1 MVSLSRS
8 ESLCIADLLTPS
20 GSNCSVQHGELA
32 PSSSLLEDG
41 GSDGCSPR
49 SCSSP
54 DSQDTHYCS
63 VSSSL
68 LEKCS
73 VMGMLVSTLDA
84 RQAADAEACSE
95 VFGAQVKMPDFC
107 STSPGDFIPTLE
119 EIEEFLKEKM
129 DIVKDGLSENSAAT
143 EIKVEVKSEASGDSS
158 LDSTRCFL
166 SSSED
171 SGLGST
177 PEVTVTAATGSVP
190 VIVQLQPAQVPSPY
204 PTTQTPS
211 SVKLTQLVVNVQG
224 QTFALVPQRV
234 QAPANSA
241 TRQFVK
247 IAPLPIAARSVAVG
261 SLVNVVEATQKL
273 QKSSSSSSSADV
285 IRVHKC
291 SFPGCNKMYTK
302 SSHLKA
308 HYRRHTG
315 EKPYSCTWPDCGWRF
330 SRSDELSRHKRS
342 HSGVK
347 PYQCHIC
354 EKKFAR
360 SDHLSKH
367 VKVHRG
373 LRNGRIPRTA
383 S

>member
-1 MVSLSRS
+1 MVSLNRS
-8 ESLCIADLLTPS
+8 EPLCITDLVTPS
-20 GSNCSVQHGELA
+20 GSECSTPHGGLG

-54 DSQDTHYCS
+54 DSQDTSCSS
-63 VSSSL
+63 VSSSP
-68 LEKCS
+68 LEECG
-73 VMGMLVSTLDA
+73 VMGMLAPKPDGRRCAGA
-84 RQAADAEACSE
+84 RPSRSALFEAQA
-95 VFGAQVKMPDFC
+95 KMPDFC
-107 STSPGDFIPTLE
+107 STLSGDFIPTLE

-129 DIVKDGLSENSAAT
+129 GVAKDGLSESTAAA
-143 EIKVEVKSEASGDSS
+143 EIKVEVKSEASGDSPLES
-158 LDSTRCFL
+158 SGCSL
-166 SSSED
+166 SSSEG
-171 SGLGST
+171 SGQGSGPDT
-177 PEVTVTAATGSVP
+177 TAAAAAGSVP
-190 VIVQLQPAQVPSPY
+190 VVLHLQPVQAPGPH
-204 PTTQTPS
+204 PPAPTPS
-211 SVKLTQLVVNVQG
+211 AVKLTQLIVNVQG
-224 QTFALVPQRV
+224 QAFALVPQLV
-234 QAPANSA
+234 TAPANSA

-247 IAPLPIAARSVAVG
+247 IAPLPIVARSVAVG
-261 SLVNVVEATQKL
+261 SLVSVVEAAQKL
-273 QKSSSSSSSADV
+273 QKSASTAADI

-367 VKVHRG
+367 VKVHQG
-373 LRNGRIPRTA
+373 LRNGRITRTA

>member
-1 MVSLSRS
+1 MVSLNHS
-8 ESLCIADLLTPS
+8 EPLCISDLLPPL
-20 GSNCSVQHGELA
+20 GSSHGLPPAELGASSVLV
-32 PSSSLLEDG
+32 EDG
-41 GSDGCSPR
+41 GSEGCSPR

-54 DSQDTHYCS
+54 DSQDTSYS
-63 VSSSL
+63 SANSSL
-68 LEKCS
+68 LEPCS
-73 VMGMLVSTLDA
+73 VVRMLMSNLDS
-84 RQAADAEACSE
+84 RQHPKADAQSPVFEAA
-95 VFGAQVKMPDFC
+95 VTMPDFGPN
-107 STSPGDFIPTLE
+107 SSGDFIPTLE

-129 DIVKDGLSENSAAT
+129 EVVKEGLSEGSTAT
-143 EIKVEVKSEASGDSS
+143 EIKVEVKSEASVESGG
-158 LDSTRCFL
+158 
-166 SSSED
+166 SSEEGGNG
-171 SGLGST
+171 SG
-177 PEVTVTAATGSVP
+177 PEVTGTAMAGSVP
-190 VIVQLQPAQVPSPY
+190 VVLQLQPAQVSAAHPSAPA
-204 PTTQTPS
+204 QGG
-211 SVKLTQLVVNVQG
+211 VKLTQLIVNVQG
-224 QTFALVPQRV
+224 QTFALVPQLV

-247 IAPLPIAARSVAVG
+247 IAPLPLAARSVAVG
-261 SLVNVVEATQKL
+261 SLVNVVDAAQKL
-273 QKSSSSSSSADV
+273 QKSPTADV

-315 EKPYSCTWPDCGWRF
+315 EKPYSCTWPDCDWRF
-330 SRSDELSRHKRS
+330 SRSDELSRHLRS

-373 LRNGRIPRTA
+373 LRNSRITRTA

>member
-1 MVSLSRS
+1 MVSLNRS
-8 ESLCIADLLTPS
+8 EPLCITDVLTPL

-32 PSSSLLEDG
+32 PSSSLLEDD

-54 DSQDTHYCS
+54 DSQDTNYSS
-63 VSSSL
+63 VSSSP

-73 VMGMLVSTLDA
+73 VMGMLVSKLDS
-84 RQAADAEACSE
+84 RQSIDAEVLE
-95 VFGAQVKMPDFC
+95 AQVKMPDFC
-107 STSPGDFIPTLE
+107 STLSGDFIPTLE

-129 DIVKDGLSENSAAT
+129 EIVKDGLSENSAT
-143 EIKVEVKSEASGDSS
+143 SEIKVEVKSEASGDSS
-158 LDSTRCFL
+158 LESSGCSLL
-166 SSSED
+166 SSES
-171 SGLGST
+171 SGLGSS
-177 PEVTVTAATGSVP
+177 PEVAVTAATGSVP
-190 VIVQLQPAQVPSPY
+190 VILQLQPVQVPNAY

-224 QTFALVPQRV
+224 QAFALVPQRV
-234 QAPANSA
+234 QTPANSA
-241 TRQFVK
+241 SRQFVK
-247 IAPLPIAARSVAVG
+247 IAPLPRAARSMAVG

-273 QKSSSSSSSADV
+273 QKSSSADI

-367 VKVHRG
+367 VKVHQG
-373 LRNGRIPRTA
+373 LRNDRITRTA

>member
-1 MVSLSRS
+1 MVSLNCS
-8 ESLCIADLLTPS
+8 EPLCITDLLTPS

-32 PSSSLLEDG
+32 QSSELLEDG

-54 DSQDTHYCS
+54 DSQDNNYSS
-63 VSSSL
+63 VSSSPL
-68 LEKCS
+68 DKCGM
-73 VMGMLVSTLDA
+73 MGMLMSKLDT
-84 RQAADAEACSE
+84 RQNTGADPHSA
-95 VFGAQVKMPDFC
+95 VFEAQVKMPDFC
-107 STSPGDFIPTLE
+107 STLSGDFIPTLE

-129 DIVKDGLSENSAAT
+129 EIVKEGLSETGAT
-143 EIKVEVKSEASGDSS
+143 TETKVEVKSEASGDSS
-158 LDSTRCFL
+158 LESSGCTL
-166 SSSED
+166 SSSEG
-171 SGLGST
+171 SGRGSS
-177 PEVTVTAATGSVP
+177 PDVTVTAVAGSIP
-190 VIVQLQPAQVPSPY
+190 MILQLQPVQVPSAY
-204 PTTQTPS
+204 PTAQTPS
-211 SVKLTQLVVNVQG
+211 SVKLTQLIVNVQG
-224 QTFALVPQRV
+224 QAFALVPQLV

-273 QKSSSSSSSADV
+273 QKSSSPDV

-373 LRNGRIPRTA
+373 LRNGRITRTA

>member
-1 MVSLSRS
+1 MVSLNRS
-8 ESLCIADLLTPS
+8 EPLCITDLLTPS
-20 GSNCSVQHGELA
+20 GSHCSVQHGELA
-32 PSSSLLEDG
+32 PNSSLLEDG

-54 DSQDTHYCS
+54 DSQDTNYS
-63 VSSSL
+63 SISSSL
-68 LEKCS
+68 LGKCS
-73 VMGMLVSTLDA
+73 VMGMLVSKLDT
-84 RQAADAEACSE
+84 RQATGAGASAD
-95 VFGAQVKMPDFC
+95 VFEAQVKMPDFC
-107 STSPGDFIPTLE
+107 STLPSDFIPTLE

-129 DIVKDGLSENSAAT
+129 EIFKDGLSENRVAT
-143 EIKVEVKSEASGDSS
+143 EIKVEVKSETSGDSS
-158 LDSTRCFL
+158 LDSSGCYMSL
-166 SSSED
+166 PED
-171 SGLGST
+171 TGHGPT

-190 VIVQLQPAQVPSPY
+190 MLLQLQPVQVPSPC
-204 PTTQTPS
+204 PTSQTPN

-261 SLVNVVEATQKL
+261 SLVNVVEATQKF
-273 QKSSSSSSSADV
+273 QKSSSADV

-373 LRNGRIPRTA
+373 LRNGRITRTA